1 MYLPNITVIKSIR
14 MSWVGHVALRNTGS
28 VLIGM
33 TEGRRQLG
41 RPRHRL
47 ENNIK
52 IDLKTIE

>member
-1 MYLPNITVIKSIR
+1 
-14 MSWVGHVALRNTGS
+14 MSVALRNAGS
-28 VLIGM
+28 VLIGI